1 MLQLTSRRF
10 LRELDKAPEGNNLQ
24 YILKCPCISF
34 FGNQGLHNEI
44 MLGGNRGCS
53 GVMCE
58 GSPYI
63 YPPSKVAASQSN
75 GSGIENGVE
84 VSLADV
90 SWGSW
95 VLPIVLRNEVQCLD
109 IGGYLPRVVFSAK
122 TLLLDQE
129 LEPPLVPVTI

>member
-10 LRELDKAPEGNNLQ
+10 LRELDEAPGENSLQ
-24 YILKCPCISF
+24 YILKCPCIPS

-44 MLGGNRGCS
+44 MLGGNRGHS
-53 GVMCE
+53 EVMCE

-63 YPPSKVAASQSN
+63 YPPSKVAASRSN
-75 GSGIENGVE
+75 GSRIENSIE

-95 VLPIVLRNEVQCLD
+95 VLPIVLRDEVWCLD
-109 IGGYLPRVVFSAK
+109 IRGYLPRVVFSAK
-122 TLLLDQE
+122 TLPLDQE
-129 LEPPLVPVTI
+129 LEPPPVPVTI

>member
-1 MLQLTSRRF
+1 MKLCWEATVGR
-10 LRELDKAPEGNNLQ
+10 
-24 YILKCPCISF
+24 
-34 FGNQGLHNEI
+34 
-44 MLGGNRGCS
+44 S

-63 YPPSKVAASQSN
+63 YPLSKVAASRSN

-95 VLPIVLRNEVQCLD
+95 VLPIVLCDEVWCLD
-109 IGGYLPRVVFSAK
+109 IGGYLLRVVFSAK
-122 TLLLDQE
+122 TLPLDQE
-129 LEPPLVPVTI
+129 LEPPPVPVTI